1 MYYSNGF
8 FVRGDVYF
16 GFFFIVIFVVEVELY
31 DGNFFVVWNI
41 KGSQCNCIVLDVD
54 EWIGD
59 WNYFFFVIILIIS
72 QEKGFGLFI
81 YGKF

>member
-1 MYYSNGF
+1 MIIVEIFFFIFLIIVIVLCFGFKVVMYYSNGF

-41 KGSQCNCIVLDVD
+41 KGS
-54 EWIGD
+54 
-59 WNYFFFVIILIIS
+59 
-72 QEKGFGLFI
+72 
-81 YGKF
+81 